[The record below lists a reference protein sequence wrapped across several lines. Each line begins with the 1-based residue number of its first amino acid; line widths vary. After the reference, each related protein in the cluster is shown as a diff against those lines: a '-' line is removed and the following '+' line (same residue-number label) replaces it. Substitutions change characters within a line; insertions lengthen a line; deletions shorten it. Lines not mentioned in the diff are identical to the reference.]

1 MGLWWLLQAVF
12 EASGVDKSANDV
24 ADETADAQSDA
35 VQVHQ
40 EPVDRFDRAAGAQG

>member
-12 EASGVDKSANDV
+12 EASGMDEAANDV
-24 ADETADAQSDA
+24 ADETAEAQSDA

-40 EPVDRFDRAAGAQG
+40 APVDRFGGAAGAQG